1 MTEKEN
7 QVLRLSNHLAK
18 TLNSF
23 EVICCEAKSGRK
35 INELTD
41 REIVILLQSLM
52 ALVGI
57 SPKNIPVDDEFMIL
71 VNNFKLCFDEFSDL
85 DFTAALKLAIKG
97 QINFNFNLYDRMFSV
112 VYLSEL
118 MKAYKPYR
126 QEAIY
131 KNDRLLNSKPME
143 HTPDEIKQ
151 LNLQAGRAA
160 FVRIFK
166 DFKETRVFKKDEPGY
181 IETMACIYDYL
192 DDSKIISIP
201 NDRKK
206 SEIEKA
212 ERFLRS
218 RLENERM
225 ELKNK
230 ENLHKLT
237 SQLKNWNQTVIEQ
250 KEIIN
255 DIAKSLII
263 EDYISYSIDMDMDLS
278 DIL

>member
-1 MTEKEN
+1 MQLLNETNKETKISESLQLSEKKVITALNAVKFSELSDIDISKFFITFISLIGFPERNMPKEN
-7 QVLRLSNHLAK
+7 DYLMLVDVSRNI
-18 TLNSF
+18 LNKYTQS
-23 EVICCEAKSGRK
+23 E
-35 INELTD
+35 
-41 REIVILLQSLM
+41 ILLAVEL
-52 ALVGI
+52 ALTNQI
-57 SPKNIPVDDEFMIL
+57 K
-71 VNNFKLCFDEFSDL
+71 FD
-85 DFTAALKLAIKG
+85 
-97 QINFNFNLYDRMFSV
+97 FNLYDKTFSIAL
-112 VYLSEL
+112 LSDL
-118 MKAYKPYR
+118 MKAYYSFR

-151 LNLQAGRAA
+151 LNLQAGRSA

-166 DFKETRVFKKDEPGY
+166 DFKETKVFKKDEPGY

-192 DDSKIISIP
+192 DVSKIISIP

>member
-1 MTEKEN
+1 MQLLNETNKETKISESLQLSEKK
-7 QVLRLSNHLAK
+7 VITA
-18 TLNSF
+18 LNA
-23 EVICCEAKSGRK
+23 VK
-35 INELTD
+35 
-41 REIVILLQSLM
+41 
-52 ALVGI
+52 
-57 SPKNIPVDDEFMIL
+57 
-71 VNNFKLCFDEFSDL
+71 FSDL
-85 DFTAALKLAIKG
+85 SDIEISKFFITFISLIGFPERNMPKENDYLMLVDVSRNILNKYTQSEILLAVELALTNQIK
-97 QINFNFNLYDRMFSV
+97 FDFNLYDKTFSIAL
-112 VYLSEL
+112 LSDL
-118 MKAYKPYR
+118 MKAYYSFR

-151 LNLQAGRAA
+151 LNLQAGRSA

-192 DDSKIISIP
+192 DDRKIISIP